1 MSSSFRHLDKNSQG
15 RKKSLFTC
23 FSPWTEIRPC
33 AVTGCQLCVCGK
45 ISVFGCRKSQLA
57 EKLVFIIYWPLWTR
71 LQLTKSYRRPHMLD
85 SFKIVWVE
93 CTCISTLSEK
103 LSLPLGSA
111 AFFFLSVDQLCLVP
125 NLEMYLRPHKR
136 TDSRSFRNF

>member
-15 RKKSLFTC
+15 RKN
-23 FSPWTEIRPC
+23 PC
-33 AVTGCQLCVCGK
+33 SRAFLLEPRFVLVLLQTVSSVCVEE

-57 EKLVFIIYWPLWTR
+57 EKLVFIIYWPLWNR
-71 LQLTKSYRRPHMLD
+71 LQLTKSYRRPHILD

-103 LSLPLGSA
+103 LSLPMGSTL
-111 AFFFLSVDQLCLVP
+111 FIFLSVDQLCLAP